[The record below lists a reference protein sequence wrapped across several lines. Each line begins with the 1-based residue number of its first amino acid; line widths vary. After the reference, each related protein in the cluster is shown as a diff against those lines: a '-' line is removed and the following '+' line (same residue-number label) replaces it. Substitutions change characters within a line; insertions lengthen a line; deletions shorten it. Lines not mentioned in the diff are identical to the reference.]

1 MTRTQG
7 YSQDIA
13 VSEKVCLGRP
23 DKTTRFGVPWNFM
36 LRDVLQF
43 DTTLDDVTNRMTA
56 AHRTCDVIFGA
67 CARISNCLRRLRFL
81 AKVLIPFQV
90 PAVFRTAKC
99 AFTTTARRSCSFST
113 TGTTLNTAGTRACRA
128 LCMSISM
135 CR

>member
-1 MTRTQG
+1 MRCAHAPALDTQRFVTRTQG

-13 VSEKVCLGRP
+13 VSEKVWLGSP

-67 CARISNCLRRLRFL
+67 FAQFI
-81 AKVLIPFQV
+81 
-90 PAVFRTAKC
+90 
-99 AFTTTARRSCSFST
+99 
-113 TGTTLNTAGTRACRA
+113 
-128 LCMSISM
+128 
-135 CR
+135 